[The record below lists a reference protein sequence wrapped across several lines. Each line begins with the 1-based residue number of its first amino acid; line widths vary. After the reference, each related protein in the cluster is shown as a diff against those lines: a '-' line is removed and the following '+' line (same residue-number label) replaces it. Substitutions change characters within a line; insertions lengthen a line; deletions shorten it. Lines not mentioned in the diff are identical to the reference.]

1 MTQTFLACTELEA
14 DLSWLQTALAP
25 MGQVLRTSQSL
36 DELFGLIDATGAT
49 LVFVGVDRENLSAQ
63 CALIESLLE
72 ARPLLAVMVLGDGF
86 DNDLVIASMRAGARD
101 FVTQGLR
108 GSEVLGLVR
117 RITER
122 LPALPARKQQG
133 NLTLL
138 FGNQPDADAGLIAA
152 HMALTV
158 QKSGQRTLLVDLG
171 VPVGES
177 LDVLALEP
185 SFVFSDAVRNLRR
198 IDRSL
203 IDSAFIEHDSG
214 LRVLPAGAN
223 EAQIDMYSSSELFLL
238 TAALRQ
244 NFDQVLINLTGQPD
258 SEMLRNM
265 VGQADQL
272 CWYVDPSVSCC
283 RRNLDLLLKWRADG
297 VKLEHAR
304 LLIDRYFNNV
314 APAPKALGRTFE
326 MPLLATLPA
335 SAELRLKVRNQRTT
349 LFQMAPRDA
358 LSKAIGELV
367 ALLVPAAGSGA
378 RLGLLQRFAGM
389 TKGTASSRPAW

>member
-1 MTQTFLACTELEA
+1 MTQTFLACTNLDA
-14 DLSWLQTALAP
+14 DITWLQSALAP
-25 MGQVLRTSQSL
+25 MGQVLRSTQSL

-49 LVFVGVDRENLSAQ
+49 LVFVGMDRDNLSAQ

-72 ARPLLAVMVLGDGF
+72 ARPLLAVMVVGDGF
-86 DNDLVIASMRAGARD
+86 DNDLVIAAMRAGARD
-101 FVTQGLR
+101 FVTYGLR
-108 GSEVLGLVR
+108 TSEVTGLVR

-122 LPALPARKQQG
+122 LPALPVRKQQG
-133 NLTLL
+133 RLTLL
-138 FGNQPDADAGLIAA
+138 FGTQPDPDAALIAA
-152 HMALTV
+152 HMALLM
-158 QKSGQRTLLVDLG
+158 QKDNQRTLLVDLG
-171 VPVGES
+171 VPHGES
-177 LDVLALEP
+177 EDVLRLEP

-358 LSKAIGELV
+358 LSKAIGDLV

-378 RLGLLQRFAGM
+378 RRGLLQRFAGM
-389 TKGTASSRPAW
+389 TK

>member
-101 FVTQGLR
+101 FITQGLR

-152 HMALTV
+152 HMALTM

-203 IDSAFIEHDSG
+203 IDSAFVEHDSG
-214 LRVLPAGAN
+214 LRVLPSGGTDG
-223 EAQIDMYSSSELFLL
+223 QISLYSSSELFLL

-244 NFDQVLINLTGQPD
+244 NFDQVLVNLTGQPD
-258 SEMLRNM
+258 SEVLRNFL
-265 VGQADQL
+265 GQANQL

-283 RRNLDLLLKWRADG
+283 RRNLDLLLKWRNDG
-297 VKLEHAR
+297 VKLDHAR
-304 LLIDRYFNNV
+304 LLVDRHFSNV
-314 APAPKALGRTFE
+314 APDAKALGRTFE
-326 MPLLATLPA
+326 MPVLAALPA
-335 SAELRLKVRNQRTT
+335 SAELRLKARNQRIN
-349 LFQMAPRDA
+349 LFQLAPRDP
-358 LSKAIGELV
+358 LTRSLGELV
-367 ALLVPAAGSGA
+367 AQLTPGANAPTPGLVQ
-378 RLGLLQRFAGM
+378 RLVGLV
-389 TKGTASSRPAW
+389 K

>member
-152 HMALTV
+152 HMALTM

-203 IDSAFIEHDSG
+203 IDSAFVEHDSG
-214 LRVLPAGAN
+214 LRVLPSGGTDG
-223 EAQIDMYSSSELFLL
+223 QISLYSSSELFLL

-244 NFDQVLINLTGQPD
+244 NFDQVLVNLTGQPD
-258 SEMLRNM
+258 SEVLRNFL
-265 VGQADQL
+265 GQANQL

-283 RRNLDLLLKWRADG
+283 RRNLDLLLKWRNDG
-297 VKLEHAR
+297 VKLDHAR
-304 LLIDRYFNNV
+304 LLIDRHFSNV
-314 APAPKALGRTFE
+314 APDAKALGRTFE
-326 MPLLATLPA
+326 MPVLAALPA
-335 SAELRLKVRNQRTT
+335 SAELRLKARNQRIN
-349 LFQMAPRDA
+349 LFQLAPRDP
-358 LSKAIGELV
+358 LTRSLGELV
-367 ALLVPAAGSGA
+367 AQLTPEANAPAPSLVQ
-378 RLGLLQRFAGM
+378 RLVGLV
-389 TKGTASSRPAW
+389 K

>member
-49 LVFVGVDRENLSAQ
+49 LVFVGVDRDNLSAQ

-101 FVTQGLR
+101 FITQGLR

-122 LPALPARKQQG
+122 LPTLPARKQQG

-152 HMALTV
+152 HMALIM

-177 LDVLALEP
+177 LDVLALES

-203 IDSAFIEHDSG
+203 IDNAFVEHDSG
-214 LRVLPAGAN
+214 LRVLPSGGTDG
-223 EAQIDMYSSSELFLL
+223 QISLYSSSELFLL

-244 NFDQVLINLTGQPD
+244 NFDQVLVNLTGQPD
-258 SEMLRNM
+258 SEVLRNFL
-265 VGQADQL
+265 GQANQL

-283 RRNLDLLLKWRADG
+283 RRNLDLLLKWRNDG
-297 VKLEHAR
+297 VKLDHAR
-304 LLIDRYFNNV
+304 LLIDRHFSNV
-314 APAPKALGRTFE
+314 APDAKALGRTFE
-326 MPLLATLPA
+326 MPVLAALPA
-335 SAELRLKVRNQRTT
+335 SAELRLKARNQRIN
-349 LFQMAPRDA
+349 LFQLAPRDP
-358 LSKAIGELV
+358 LTRSLGELV
-367 ALLVPAAGSGA
+367 AQLTPDANAPAPGLVQ
-378 RLGLLQRFAGM
+378 RLVGLV
-389 TKGTASSRPAW
+389 K

>member
-101 FVTQGLR
+101 FITQGLR

-122 LPALPARKQQG
+122 LPTLPARKQQG

-152 HMALTV
+152 HMALIM

-177 LDVLALEP
+177 LDVLALES

-203 IDSAFIEHDSG
+203 IDNAFVEHDSG
-214 LRVLPAGAN
+214 LRVLPSGGTDG
-223 EAQIDMYSSSELFLL
+223 QISLYSSSELFLL

-244 NFDQVLINLTGQPD
+244 NFDQVLVNLTGQPD
-258 SEMLRNM
+258 SEVLRNFL
-265 VGQADQL
+265 GQANQL

-283 RRNLDLLLKWRADG
+283 RRNLDLLLKWRNDG
-297 VKLEHAR
+297 VKLDHAR
-304 LLIDRYFNNV
+304 LLIDRHFSNV
-314 APAPKALGRTFE
+314 APDAKALGRTFE
-326 MPLLATLPA
+326 MPVLAALPA
-335 SAELRLKVRNQRTT
+335 SAELRLKARNQRIN
-349 LFQMAPRDA
+349 LFQLAPRDP
-358 LSKAIGELV
+358 LTRSLGELV
-367 ALLVPAAGSGA
+367 AQLTPDANAPAPGLVQ
-378 RLGLLQRFAGM
+378 RLVGLV
-389 TKGTASSRPAW
+389 K

>member
-152 HMALTV
+152 HMALTM

-203 IDSAFIEHDSG
+203 IDSAFVEHDSG
-214 LRVLPAGAN
+214 LRVLPSGGTDG
-223 EAQIDMYSSSELFLL
+223 QISLYSSSELFLL

-244 NFDQVLINLTGQPD
+244 NFDQVLVNLTGQPD
-258 SEMLRNM
+258 SEVLRNFL
-265 VGQADQL
+265 GQANQL

-283 RRNLDLLLKWRADG
+283 RRNLDLLLKWRNDG
-297 VKLEHAR
+297 VKLDHAR
-304 LLIDRYFNNV
+304 LLIDRHFSNV
-314 APAPKALGRTFE
+314 APDAKALGRTFE
-326 MPLLATLPA
+326 MPVLAALPA
-335 SAELRLKVRNQRTT
+335 SAELRLKARNQRIN
-349 LFQMAPRDA
+349 LFQLAPRDP
-358 LSKAIGELV
+358 LTRSLGELV
-367 ALLVPAAGSGA
+367 AQLTPDANAPAPGLVQ
-378 RLGLLQRFAGM
+378 RLVGLV
-389 TKGTASSRPAW
+389 K

>member
-25 MGQVLRTSQSL
+25 MGQVLRAGQSL

-49 LVFVGVDRENLSAQ
+49 LVFVGVDRDNLSGQ

-72 ARPLLAVMVLGDGF
+72 ARPMLAVMVIGDGF

-101 FVTQGLR
+101 FVTHGLR
-108 GSEVLGLVR
+108 SSEVLGLVR

-152 HMALTV
+152 HMALTM
-158 QKSGQRTLLVDLG
+158 QNCGQRTLLVDLG
-171 VPVGES
+171 VPIGES
-177 LDVLALEP
+177 LDVLGLEP

-203 IDSAFIEHDSG
+203 IDNAFVEHGTG
-214 LRVLPAGAN
+214 LRVLPSGEGDGYIN
-223 EAQIDMYSSSELFLL
+223 LYSSSELFLL

-244 NFDQVLINLTGQPD
+244 NFDQVLVNLTGQPD
-258 SEMLRNM
+258 TEVLRNL
-265 VGQADQL
+265 VGQANQL

-283 RRNLDLLLKWRADG
+283 RRNLDLLLKWRNEG
-297 VKLEHAR
+297 VKLDHAR
-304 LLIDRYFNNV
+304 LLIDRHFSSI
-314 APAPKALGRTFE
+314 APEAKALGRTFE
-326 MPLLATLPA
+326 MPVLAALPA
-335 SAELRLKVRNQRTT
+335 STELRLKARNQRIN
-349 LFQMAPRDA
+349 LFQLAPRDP
-358 LSKAIGELV
+358 LTRSLDELV
-367 ALLVPAAGSGA
+367 AQLAPGA
-378 RLGLLQRFAGM
+378 NM
-389 TKGTASSRPAW
+389 RPAGLVRRLVGLVK

>member
-49 LVFVGVDRENLSAQ
+49 LVFVGVDRDNLSAQ

-72 ARPLLAVMVLGDGF
+72 ARPLLAVMVIGDGF

-203 IDSAFIEHDSG
+203 IDSAFVEHDSG
-214 LRVLPAGAN
+214 LRVLPSGGTDG
-223 EAQIDMYSSSELFLL
+223 QISLYSSSELFLL

-244 NFDQVLINLTGQPD
+244 NFDQVLVNLTGQPD
-258 SEMLRNM
+258 SEVLRNFL
-265 VGQADQL
+265 GQANQL

-283 RRNLDLLLKWRADG
+283 RRNLDLLFKWRSDG
-297 VKLEHAR
+297 VKLDHTR
-304 LLIDRYFNNV
+304 LLVDRHFSNV
-314 APAPKALGRTFE
+314 APDAKALGRTFE
-326 MPLLATLPA
+326 MPVLAALPA
-335 SAELRLKVRNQRTT
+335 SAELRLKARNQRIN
-349 LFQMAPRDA
+349 LFQLAPRDP
-358 LSKAIGELV
+358 LTRSLGELV
-367 ALLVPAAGSGA
+367 AQLTPDANAPTPGLVQ
-378 RLGLLQRFAGM
+378 RLVGLV
-389 TKGTASSRPAW
+389 K

>member
-14 DLSWLQTALAP
+14 DLSWLQSALAP

-152 HMALTV
+152 HMALTM

-203 IDSAFIEHDSG
+203 IDSAFVEHDSG
-214 LRVLPAGAN
+214 LRVLPSGGTDG
-223 EAQIDMYSSSELFLL
+223 QISLYSSSELFLL

-244 NFDQVLINLTGQPD
+244 NFDQVLVNLTGQPD
-258 SEMLRNM
+258 SEVLRNFL
-265 VGQADQL
+265 GQANQL

-283 RRNLDLLLKWRADG
+283 RRNLDLLLKWRNDG
-297 VKLEHAR
+297 VKLDHAR
-304 LLIDRYFNNV
+304 LLIDRHFSNV
-314 APAPKALGRTFE
+314 APDAKALGRTFE
-326 MPLLATLPA
+326 MPVLAALPA
-335 SAELRLKVRNQRTT
+335 SAELRLKARNQRIN
-349 LFQMAPRDA
+349 LFQLAPRDP
-358 LSKAIGELV
+358 LTRSLGELV
-367 ALLVPAAGSGA
+367 AQLTPDANAPAPGLVQ
-378 RLGLLQRFAGM
+378 RLVGLV
-389 TKGTASSRPAW
+389 K

>member
-1 MTQTFLACTELEA
+1 MVRSAAMTQTFLACTELEA

-152 HMALTV
+152 HMALTM

-203 IDSAFIEHDSG
+203 IDSAFVEHDSG
-214 LRVLPAGAN
+214 LRVLPSGGTDG
-223 EAQIDMYSSSELFLL
+223 QISLYSSSELFLL

-244 NFDQVLINLTGQPD
+244 NFDQVLVNLTGQPD
-258 SEMLRNM
+258 SEVLRNFL
-265 VGQADQL
+265 GQANQL

-283 RRNLDLLLKWRADG
+283 RRNLDLLLKWRNDG
-297 VKLEHAR
+297 VKLDHAR
-304 LLIDRYFNNV
+304 LLIDRHFSNV
-314 APAPKALGRTFE
+314 APDAKALGRTFE
-326 MPLLATLPA
+326 MPVLAALPA
-335 SAELRLKVRNQRTT
+335 SAELRLKARNQRIN
-349 LFQMAPRDA
+349 LFQLAPRDP
-358 LSKAIGELV
+358 LTRSLGELV
-367 ALLVPAAGSGA
+367 AQLTPEANAPAPSLVQ
-378 RLGLLQRFAGM
+378 RLVGLV
-389 TKGTASSRPAW
+389 K

>member
-25 MGQVLRTSQSL
+25 MGQVLRAGQSL

-49 LVFVGVDRENLSAQ
+49 LVFVGVDRDNLSAQ

-72 ARPLLAVMVLGDGF
+72 ARPMLAVMVIGDGF

-101 FVTQGLR
+101 FVTHGLR
-108 GSEVLGLVR
+108 SSEVLGLVR

-122 LPALPARKQQG
+122 LPTLPARKQQG

-152 HMALTV
+152 HMALTM
-158 QKSGQRTLLVDLG
+158 QNSGQRTLLVDLG

-177 LDVLALEP
+177 LDVLGLEP
-185 SFVFSDAVRNLRR
+185 NFVFSDAVRNLRR

-203 IDSAFIEHDSG
+203 IDNAFVEHGSG
-214 LRVLPAGAN
+214 LRVLPSAGTDGYIN
-223 EAQIDMYSSSELFLL
+223 LYSSSELFLL

-244 NFDQVLINLTGQPD
+244 NFDQVLVNLTGQPD
-258 SEMLRNM
+258 SEVLRNLI
-265 VGQADQL
+265 GQADQL

-283 RRNLDLLLKWRADG
+283 RRNLDLLLKWRNEG
-297 VKLEHAR
+297 VKLDHAR
-304 LLIDRYFNNV
+304 LLIDRHFSNV
-314 APAPKALGRTFE
+314 APEAKALGRTFE
-326 MPLLATLPA
+326 MPVLAALPA
-335 SAELRLKVRNQRTT
+335 SAELRLKARNQRSN
-349 LFQMAPRDA
+349 LFQLAPRDS
-358 LSKAIGELV
+358 LTRSLGEVV
-367 ALLVPAAGSGA
+367 AQLAPGA
-378 RLGLLQRFAGM
+378 DA
-389 TKGTASSRPAW
+389 RPAGLVRRLVGLVK

>member
-152 HMALTV
+152 HMALTM

-203 IDSAFIEHDSG
+203 IDSAFVEHDSG
-214 LRVLPAGAN
+214 LRVLPSGGTDG
-223 EAQIDMYSSSELFLL
+223 QISLYSSSELFLL

-244 NFDQVLINLTGQPD
+244 NFDQVLVNLTGQPD
-258 SEMLRNM
+258 SEVLRNFL
-265 VGQADQL
+265 GQANQL

-283 RRNLDLLLKWRADG
+283 RRNLDLLLKWRNDG
-297 VKLEHAR
+297 VKLDHAR
-304 LLIDRYFNNV
+304 LLIDRHFSNV
-314 APAPKALGRTFE
+314 APDAKALGRTFE
-326 MPLLATLPA
+326 MPVLAALPA
-335 SAELRLKVRNQRTT
+335 SAELRLKARNQRIN
-349 LFQMAPRDA
+349 LFQLAPRDP
-358 LSKAIGELV
+358 LTRSLGELV
-367 ALLVPAAGSGA
+367 AQLTPDANAPTPGLVQ
-378 RLGLLQRFAGM
+378 RLVGLV
-389 TKGTASSRPAW
+389 K